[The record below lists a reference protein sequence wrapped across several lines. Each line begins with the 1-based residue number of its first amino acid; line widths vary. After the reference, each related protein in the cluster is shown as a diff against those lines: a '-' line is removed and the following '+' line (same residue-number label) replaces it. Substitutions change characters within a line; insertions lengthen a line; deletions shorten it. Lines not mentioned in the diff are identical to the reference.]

1 MEKKYTIKSELTEI
15 SKIYDGIK
23 ESLDSHLPSK
33 HLNKVLLVVQEI
45 VTDAVI
51 HGNQSDPQKE
61 VTCFLQMQLHEIHI
75 TISDEGDGDYL
86 LPTKEEASELDYL
99 EESGRG
105 LKLAVLLSDQ
115 IIKEDSSLQLIF
127 KKEQE

>member
-15 SKIYDGIK
+15 SKIYDGMK
-23 ESLDSHLPSK
+23 ESLGSSVSRK
-33 HLNKVLLVVQEI
+33 HLNKILLVVQEI

-51 HGNQSDPQKE
+51 HGNQSDPQKV
-61 VTCFLQMQLHEIHI
+61 VTCFLKMQPDEIQI
-75 TISDEGDGDYL
+75 TISDEGDGAYL
-86 LPTKEEASELDYL
+86 LPTKEEASQLDYL

-105 LKLAVLLSDQ
+105 LKLAVLMSDH
-115 IIKEDSSLQLIF
+115 IIKEGASLQLIF